1 MNAFGRSLRKSFFG
15 FLFFVLIAWAGYSI
29 LGKIFIP
36 VPNCHDNIQN
46 QDEKGVDCEGVCAV
60 VCDPP
65 IIPEAVDRVKIEWVR
80 AVASGVGSYDLAAK
94 IKNPNE
100 YWGLRRY
107 DYQFIAKDDAGK
119 SVLVSKGESYLLPDD
134 YDYVIALSVK
144 SGFLPQNIEFVI
156 SNEDWVSVSGEY
168 DISSISLPVSEQRF
182 NLKDES
188 GLPSVSGV
196 LINETAYDFD
206 RIDIKVAIFGS
217 NGDLLGVNTS
227 NLDTILSKE
236 ERRLN
241 IIWGELPA
249 NPVYSV
255 DFKATANIFN
265 SNNFMRHLGTGAKVG
280 PYR

>member
-1 MNAFGRSLRKSFFG
+1 MNAFGRSFRKSFFG
-15 FLFFVLIAWAGYSI
+15 FLFFILIALAGYFI

-46 QDEKGVDCEGVCAV
+46 QDEKGVDCEGICAV
-60 VCDPP
+60 ACDPP
-65 IIPEAVDRVKIEWVR
+65 IIPEAVDRVKIEWVK

-107 DYQFIAKDDAGK
+107 DYQFIAKDDSGK
-119 SVLVSKGESYLLPDD
+119 PVSVSKGETYLLPND

-168 DISSISLPVSEQRF
+168 DISSISLPVSGQRF
-182 NLKDES
+182 NPKDES

-206 RIDIKVAIFGS
+206 RIDIKVAIFGN

-227 NLDTILSKE
+227 NLDTMLSKE

-241 IIWGELPA
+241 IVWGELPA

-255 DFKATANIFN
+255 DFKAAANIFN
-265 SNNFMRHLGTGAKVG
+265 SNNFMRHFGTGAKVG